1 MFKSQKQVFLSS
13 SFLGEEVCE
22 NYYPA
27 FTHMDTITRKKWLLK
42 HYCFDCQCKPCEL
55 NYKLRPDC
63 ESFVTNL
70 KWKCS
75 KCFDSLEL
83 NPNGTCKKCGVKTSS
98 SFSELGEKCRELM
111 DATEVLKKNVA
122 NLQLDDMGG
131 VKKTFQ
137 ELCKI
142 QTHLTT
148 ILQPDSKEVI
158 ESNDFFHALLSKLS
172 ANF

>member
-1 MFKSQKQVFLSS
+1 
-13 SFLGEEVCE
+13 
-22 NYYPA
+22 
-27 FTHMDTITRKKWLLK
+27 
-42 HYCFDCQCKPCEL
+42 
-55 NYKLRPDC
+55 
-63 ESFVTNL
+63 
-70 KWKCS
+70 
-75 KCFDSLEL
+75 
-83 NPNGTCKKCGVKTSS
+83 
-98 SFSELGEKCRELM
+98 M

-158 ESNDFFHALLSKLS
+158 ESNEFFHALLSKLS